1 MKPPKRPPP
10 MHVIREFQ
18 RMLAEKDMKKAFNKA
33 HFGNIRLGSHVVTPW
48 GRLISVGGIIY
59 KVEENDCKTFPEFIS
74 IHLVEALGRQW
85 WDAESQKPKDQQ
97 HRLIEW
103 CGRFCDWRD
112 SPEYLPENPIPD
124 GAVAEWLGLAFDIY
138 ALKHLNCYKD
148 QIVRRMID
156 DSYPGARFELAVAAT
171 ILRAGF
177 DIEQHDEKVFPHIE
191 FFAVHKAT
199 GQRMAVEAKT
209 KCRPGTLGCTKE
221 RRQKET
227 LRLHTKVNEA
237 LKKKPRM
244 PFVVFVEANLPYTES
259 LMDSKWPKEIVSTCK
274 KLEAEHEPFPA
285 NMIFFINDPSHYNV
299 DEPLR
304 NQFWVQGMV
313 AGRPEFPLTNPVEI
327 YQQIDRAIKQ
337 SLYIPWDFD

>member
-18 RMLAEKDMKKAFNKA
+18 RMLAEKEQLKAFNKA

-48 GRLISVGGIIY
+48 GRLVVVGGKIY
-59 KVEENDCKTFPEFIS
+59 KVGENDCKTFPEFIS
-74 IHLVEALGRQW
+74 IHLVQALGWEW
-85 WDAESQKPKDQQ
+85 WDTESQKPKDQQ

-103 CGRFCDWRD
+103 GGRFCDWRD
-112 SPEYLPENPIPD
+112 STDYSPENSIPD

-138 ALKHLNCYKD
+138 ALKHLNRYKD
-148 QIVRRMID
+148 EIVRRMLD

-171 ILRAGF
+171 FLRAGF
-177 DIEQHDEKVFPHIE
+177 DIKHNDEKVFPHIE
-191 FFAVHKAT
+191 FFAVHKET

-209 KCRPGTLGCTKE
+209 KCRPGTLGCTKA

-237 LKKKPRM
+237 LKKKPGM
-244 PFVVFVEANLPYTES
+244 PFAVFVEANLPYTEN
-259 LMDSKWPKEIVSTCK
+259 LKDSKWPKEIDSTCK
-274 KLEAEHEPFPA
+274 RLEAEHKLFPA

-304 NQFWVQGMV
+304 NQFWVRGMV

-337 SLYIPWDFD
+337 SLNIPWDFD